1 MAKQLI
7 RFPGRMSRF
16 SLRLIG
22 AVVTFLFSFFVYAS
36 GQVISGGRALPIA
49 DSSIVLPVIAYGVMS
64 PVPVTFTVKG
74 TIRSKADSTP
84 VKNARVTVKHQDT
97 EQPVDS
103 SLTATDGSFTMT
115 FPGNWGVNYW
125 ILEVQD
131 SLFLTKDTL
140 LADTFS
146 LNYPAD
152 SINIENGLPTLDV
165 ELYLQKIPM
174 AARLIGG
181 SDISKAAPSLQLTQ
195 KTKGS
200 IETSYVLPTSGQIH
214 MALYGVN
221 GRLVKTFLDRY
232 ESEGKHEASLG
243 ISGLPSGIY
252 FLKLQTNTHAAIT
265 RISYTE

>member
-7 RFPGRMSRF
+7 RFPGQMSRF

-22 AVVTFLFSFFVYAS
+22 TVVTFLFSFFVYAS

-64 PVPVTFTVKG
+64 PIHVSFTIKG

-103 SLTATDGSFTMT
+103 SLTATDGSFSMA
-115 FPGNWGVNYW
+115 FFGMGILNNW

-140 LADTFS
+140 ISDTG
-146 LNYPAD
+146 NAID
-152 SINIENGLPTLDV
+152 TKDV
-165 ELYLQKIPM
+165 ELYLQKIPL
-174 AARLIGG
+174 AAKPIGG
-181 SDISKAAPSLQLTQ
+181 SDIAKAAPSLQVRQ
-195 KTKGS
+195 EARGS

-252 FLKLQTNTHAAIT
+252 FLKLQTDTHAAIT
-265 RISYTE
+265 KISYTE